1 MRRPPV
7 VLGILALLMGLL
19 VPAAGWLTLLGGPA
33 VAQDRPLVLSG
44 LLVWRIMLGVT
55 GLYLLL
61 TEQFGAWRNDG
72 PPVAPLPPAPRW
84 ATLAMAGILLLA
96 LGLRL
101 YALGR
106 GLWVDEVTT
115 LVQYVRPP
123 LGTILTS
130 YDSQNQHPLYSVLA
144 HLAFSVMGEGAAAL
158 RLPAALFGTATIWAL
173 WRFGREATSE
183 AEAVLAA
190 LVLTVSYQHV
200 WFSQN
205 ARGYS
210 GILFWAVLSS
220 WLLLR
225 ALREGRP
232 ALWAWYAVTV
242 ALGAYTHLTMIFVA
256 LGQFAVYLVALWRGR
271 VAGGGR
277 WRPFWS
283 GFGLSALLT
292 LLCYAL
298 VLPQIRGAAE
308 TDLSNVTTWRSPWWM
323 IQETLAGLQLTSGS
337 GVILAVALLVVV
349 GGLWSLWRRD
359 PAVPLLLIVPVVAGG
374 GLTVLMQHH
383 LWPRFFFFAAGFG
396 VVVVVRGLFLAWEL
410 IGPRLRWDAGRTR
423 LAGVVTTVL
432 FALGMARSLQW
443 VYRPKQ
449 DYVGAMDLVQA
460 QRAPGDTVVVVGV
473 AAIAYRMYFQPSWTA
488 VANATELEATRR
500 VARRTWLLYTLPIE
514 MENTHPDILALARK
528 DFQLMGTFEG
538 SLNGGAVYVYR
549 ADGPGPEGS

>member
-1 MRRPPV
+1 
-7 VLGILALLMGLL
+7 VLGILALLLGVL
-19 VPAAGWLTLLGGPA
+19 VPAAGWLALLGGPT
-33 VAQDRPLVLSG
+33 VVEGRPLVPTG
-44 LLVWRIMLGVT
+44 VLVLRLMLGVT

-61 TEQFGAWRNDG
+61 TERFGAWRADG
-72 PPVAPLPPAPRW
+72 TPVPPLPPAPRW
-84 ATLAMAGILLLA
+84 ASLTMAGILLLA
-96 LGLRL
+96 LALRL
-101 YALGR
+101 YALGQ

-144 HLAFSVMGEGAAAL
+144 HLAFTVMGEGASAL
-158 RLPAALFGTATIWAL
+158 RLPAALFGTATVWAL
-173 WRFGREATSE
+173 WRFGREAASE
-183 AEAVLAA
+183 SEAVLAA

-220 WLLLR
+220 MLLLR

-232 ALWAWYAVTV
+232 SLWAWYAITV

-256 LGQFAVYLVALWRGR
+256 LGQFTVYLAALLRGR

-308 TDLSNVTTWRSPWWM
+308 TDLSNVSTWRSPWWM
-323 IQETLAGLQLTSGS
+323 IRETLAGLQLGSGS
-337 GVILAVALLVVV
+337 SVLLVLALLVVL
-349 GGLWSLWRRD
+349 GGLWSLGRKD

-396 VVVVVRGLFLAWEL
+396 VVVVVRGLFYGWEL
-410 IGPRLRWDAGRTR
+410 VGPRLRWDAGRTR
-423 LAGVVTTVL
+423 LAAVVTTTL

-460 QRAPGDTVVVVGV
+460 QQAPGDTVVVVGV
-473 AAIAYRMYFQPSWTA
+473 AAIAYRMYFQPAWTA
-488 VANATELEATRR
+488 VANAAELEAARHA
-500 VARRTWLLYTLPIE
+500 ARRTWLLYTLPIE